1 MSTTTFNI
9 HPKLSK
15 CNICSKE
22 CYIVDINVTKHDSL
36 NGCDVI
42 KCNKCHSVWYICA
55 VHNNRFS
62 MSNKSKMVKHFTTLH
77 SQPALKATTS
87 LYTKENS
94 SDINKFDQ
102 EIDTQSEIF
111 FTSLDASDHTPIP
124 SPPLSPNVYEEKT
137 SNKHSQPKDQTNL
150 LQDQF
155 KNEKVN
161 YYVDEMDNHGNGI
174 CGITA
179 NAFSQ
184 SFHCYSKSSLHE
196 ASFHLQAT
204 HFCSN
209 LTEKQ
214 QKQYK
219 R

>member
-87 LYTKENS
+87 LYGPV
-94 SDINKFDQ
+94 
-102 EIDTQSEIF
+102 
-111 FTSLDASDHTPIP
+111 TS
-124 SPPLSPNVYEEKT
+124 
-137 SNKHSQPKDQTNL
+137 TNL
-150 LQDQF
+150 TKKLIH
-155 KNEKVN
+155 KVRF
-161 YYVDEMDNHGNGI
+161 
-174 CGITA
+174 
-179 NAFSQ
+179 FSHLLMPLTIHQ
-184 SFHCYSKSSLHE
+184 
-196 ASFHLQAT
+196 FHLRHYLQT
-204 HFCSN
+204 FMKEKPLIIILN
-209 LTEKQ
+209 RRTE
-214 QKQYK
+214 
-219 R
+219 